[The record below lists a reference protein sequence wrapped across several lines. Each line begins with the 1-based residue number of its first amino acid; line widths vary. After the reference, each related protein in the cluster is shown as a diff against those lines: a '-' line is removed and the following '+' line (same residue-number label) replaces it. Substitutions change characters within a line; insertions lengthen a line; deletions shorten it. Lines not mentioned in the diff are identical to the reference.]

1 MSTQL
6 AMVIEAERCLDCKA
20 CHGRLQG
27 GQPVTRRQ
35 MAQLDQEP
43 GYAKGS
49 QCGEARRSFS
59 RATACIAIMP
69 PACRPAPPARHT
81 KTPRTGVVK
90 IDGGLCIGC
99 GQCIPSCPYGA
110 RYRHPEKRIADKCDF
125 CAQRRADGLEPACVS
140 TCPTKARSFGD
151 INDPTSNVAKLI
163 KEHKPGQVVN
173 QVSNTDPNIY
183 YAGDP
188 GDQEWPVPAKHAR
201 CVPDIQAAGRT
212 SGKGHGG
219 THRPGGAG
227 HAGQAA
233 FHQGRGSFP
242 FRIRKGA
249 IMSKDML
256 KRHTIPG
263 IFIHWFNAVCWLS
276 C

>member
-20 CHGRLQG
+20 CMAACKVANQLPEGKWRNWIKSQDMQKAASAG
-27 GQPVTRRQ
+27 KPAIFQPGNC
-35 MAQLDQEP
+35 MHCDN
-43 GYAKGS
+43 
-49 QCGEARRSFS
+49 
-59 RATACIAIMP
+59 ATCVQACPTGATYKDP
-69 PACRPAPPARHT
+69 
-81 KTPRTGVVK
+81 KTGVVK
-90 IDGGLCIGC
+90 IDEGLCIGC

-188 GDQEWPVPAKHAR
+188 GDQEWPVPAKMPDAYQAFKLLAGPAVKVMVGLTGLGVLAMLGKQLFIKDEDPSHSDPEGGDHA
-201 CVPDIQAAGRT
+201 
-212 SGKGHGG
+212 
-219 THRPGGAG
+219 
-227 HAGQAA
+227 
-233 FHQGRGSFP
+233 
-242 FRIRKGA
+242 
-249 IMSKDML
+249 
-256 KRHTIPG
+256 
-263 IFIHWFNAVCWLS
+263 
-276 C
+276 